1 MVPFKEKGIIMPQQK
16 VTLDPEISAELAR
29 VVGSLGYRS
38 KSAFIRAAIEEKL
51 QADRK
56 RLRQALRNRAYEMC
70 ATEGLTPFWGD
81 LEGEDFEER

>member
-1 MVPFKEKGIIMPQQK
+1 MPQQK
-16 VTLDPEISAELAR
+16 VTLDPEITAELAR

-51 QADRK
+51 KAERQ
-56 RLRQALRNRAYEMC
+56 RLRQALRDRAYEMC
-70 ATEGLTPFWGD
+70 AAEPPTPLWGD

>member
-1 MVPFKEKGIIMPQQK
+1 MVPLNQGETAMPQQK
-16 VTLDPEISAELAR
+16 VTLDPEITAELTR

-51 QADRK
+51 QSERQ

-70 ATEGLTPFWGD
+70 ASEAPTAFWGA
-81 LEGEDFEER
+81 LEGEDFDQR